1 MFSVYNKIKEN
12 GGLVFNETNVTSLK
26 NTKIFIVLRD
36 SDKNSQYLEE
46 THKLIGSRGI
56 ETIPVSIRWIE

>member
-26 NTKIFIVLRD
+26 NTKIFIVLKD

-46 THKLIGSRGI
+46 THKLISTRGI
-56 ETIPVSIRWIE
+56 ETIPVSIRWI